1 MMTQEIVVI
10 CTGEVMLE
18 DDSWTGG
25 ELMFKGYKHGVF
37 QILSDGKITYGDD
50 ADNLSVGL
58 QLYSKTRCI
67 FKGYSFGG
75 TEVIKIAD
83 FSPSVKALAHF
94 KMSAFSII
102 NGRRT
107 NYLKFAFIGGDSLKK
122 FLDGFQQ
129 VCDDHN
135 LKNAFTDPVWIDLV
149 TKAFQS
155 ASISRGS
162 SIYSINDE
170 ILEKPK
176 DSDGVLAA
184 SGDGG
189 GGGATTT
196 ATTSTTVLCKFDD
209 QKKKLM
215 ETLKYQY
222 QSQYCEENIYKLCE
236 EFLSIDSQL
245 EKEDVGAGNSN
256 FVLFISS
263 SAGAVPIWKQKKS
276 PDSETPVIWD
286 YHVILVRVDLLTG
299 EVLVYDM
306 DTVLPMPCPIHQYI
320 SESFRPDTRLM
331 EQYRQ
336 LFRIIPAQNYIN
348 YFSSDRRH
356 MRRNENILGKGKEDE
371 RTKGGDGDGKGDDK
385 GEDIEEGEV
394 AWEWE
399 WLGPPPPWPQ
409 IKGALAPPSE
419 FHNLPTYIKLI
430 KDKKISFSQEDGGDD
445 MLGMVCDVNE
455 LFDWVYNLQSSLS

>member
-1 MMTQEIVVI
+1 LPLIYDITIHILGFKQDTWLNLASTIMKGGTRPLNFEVSGNRSKPPGTGNPPGTLDNEHQDQRLIKTVWCLANMMTQEIVVI

-37 QILSDGKITYGDD
+37 QILSDGKITYGED

-155 ASISRGS
+155 ASICRG
-162 SIYSINDE
+162 
-170 ILEKPK
+170 
-176 DSDGVLAA
+176 
-184 SGDGG
+184 
-189 GGGATTT
+189 
-196 ATTSTTVLCKFDD
+196 
-209 QKKKLM
+209 
-215 ETLKYQY
+215 
-222 QSQYCEENIYKLCE
+222 CEGRHKM
-236 EFLSIDSQL
+236 
-245 EKEDVGAGNSN
+245 
-256 FVLFISS
+256 
-263 SAGAVPIWKQKKS
+263 
-276 PDSETPVIWD
+276 
-286 YHVILVRVDLLTG
+286 HV
-299 EVLVYDM
+299 
-306 DTVLPMPCPIHQYI
+306 
-320 SESFRPDTRLM
+320 FR
-331 EQYRQ
+331 
-336 LFRIIPAQNYIN
+336 
-348 YFSSDRRH
+348 RR
-356 MRRNENILGKGKEDE
+356 RR
-371 RTKGGDGDGKGDDK
+371 
-385 GEDIEEGEV
+385 
-394 AWEWE
+394 
-399 WLGPPPPWPQ
+399 
-409 IKGALAPPSE
+409 
-419 FHNLPTYIKLI
+419 
-430 KDKKISFSQEDGGDD
+430 
-445 MLGMVCDVNE
+445 
-455 LFDWVYNLQSSLS
+455 